1 MRVVEHWHRLPRES
15 VDASG
20 NVHAEV
26 GQGSEQPYLLR
37 DVPAHCRG
45 LDYMTFFK
53 VFPNLNQSRI
63 LFYKILFYKV
73 HAGPSCLQ
81 VLRWVGAGEILTSHT
96 AVCALMVQDRLWDQL
111 SVVARV
117 PALHRDILANWAQ
130 FPRSNFVIVAR
141 TMPGGEQ
148 GLPCVMPPV
157 SLISYIG
164 LNCCLPP
171 KHP

>member
-37 DVPAHCRG
+37 DVPAHCRE

-73 HAGPSCLQ
+73 RAGPSCLQ

-117 PALHRDILANWAQ
+117 PALHRVSWQTGRNSQGQKLSSWQ
-130 FPRSNFVIVAR
+130 GQC
-141 TMPGGEQ
+141 PGGSR
-148 GLPCVMPPV
+148 GCPV
-157 SLISYIG
+157 SCRLS
-164 LNCCLPP
+164 L
-171 KHP
+171 